1 MPLLFAP
8 YEAMRFC
15 TVALDLS
22 GIRAYLPPSLF
33 TMAPME
39 YNNRYEIIYQGGIS
53 MLKIALAQLDIHA
66 GDPRFN
72 TAAMKKPSPR
82 LSSRAAT

>member
-1 MPLLFAP
+1 
-8 YEAMRFC
+8 
-15 TVALDLS
+15 
-22 GIRAYLPPSLF
+22 
-33 TMAPME
+33 ME

-66 GDPRFN
+66 GDPRYQYRRHE
-72 TAAMKKPSPR
+72 KSHLPR

>member
-1 MPLLFAP
+1 
-8 YEAMRFC
+8 
-15 TVALDLS
+15 
-22 GIRAYLPPSLF
+22 
-33 TMAPME
+33 ME